1 MNSQRSWRLF
11 LYANIVSFLLFMIT
25 AGTAFAGN
33 GKVTGRVIDR
43 ESHEP
48 VPGVNVVLTHLL
60 TSERVE
66 ILLDRPLGAS
76 TDVDGYYFILNVPP
90 GVYVSRTSIV
100 GYNAVTQRTQ
110 PIEPDRTTVLN
121 VEITASAIPVDQVVV
136 TADRPIIKQD
146 IAGTQEVISTSR
158 IAEMP
163 ILRIDEF
170 VGKLKGITMVTGAD
184 GNGLSFRG
192 GAIRE
197 TDVRLDGISLQDP
210 RSDNSYLALN
220 STTIQELQVV
230 TGGFEAKYG
239 GIRSG
244 LLNVITKDGHRERY
258 AASLRAD
265 VTPGGQKRFFGTN
278 PWSDQS
284 WIYRVF
290 AGQYAWRGIR
300 THADSMAVPSDFW
313 TFKGWT
319 SRSYADQTLLQLDS
333 TQRRDLWL
341 AQHPKYTFGN
351 RPDYFVEGSLSG
363 PFPGESLPVI
373 GAFAERTTFLLGYH
387 YENSQF
393 AYPVGPRNSYIDWNA
408 QLKLT
413 SILSDNM
420 RLTVNGMLAKV
431 STLSGG
437 QATSYGGALIDQSSS
452 FSFLNNSETSVPQ
465 QARLLSSSNWSQLFN
480 LSRVQFYDQKYV
492 VGGAKFTHT
501 VSANAFYTVD
511 LQVGYTSQL
520 LSPFAA
526 DTSQPGAWVSFTS
539 PFASHRILRYHV
551 PQVGS
556 PNGSTNYGSDPL
568 NFFTL
573 YGGPQRIDSSYSWVY
588 QLKSDFQLQLGRH
601 HQMEAG
607 FSARLQNLFVYTGD
621 WFQSEVSFTPDT
633 WLYYRASPLEMGL
646 YAQDK
651 LEFEG
656 MVLNAGLRLDYFNP
670 MKGGYGSSF
679 PLPDYASLYSTYSNL
694 TSGTSFDRWAYY
706 RTLLSNPPGWP
717 EEPNHVQA
725 YLSPRLGASFP
736 ITENSKIYFNY
747 GHFYQRPAVSF
758 LYNLQAVSGL
768 TTLPTPELSMA
779 KTISYEFGYEQ
790 MLFGEFLANITAY
803 YKDVR
808 GEPLGRTYISYY
820 GDNNVEKYYPDK
832 YSDIRGVELRLER
845 PFGRF
850 VTFSAMYDYMVT
862 SSGQSGLAQV
872 FENRL
877 LAADNEARSA
887 SLYVPD
893 PLPRANINLNLHT
906 PDGFGSEL
914 LGADVF
920 GNIFANFFF
929 EWKNGGRILLNPTQ
943 TDPKLWTYADVVNYW
958 NIDFRGSKSF
968 KTPAGDFEVVI
979 TIQNLTNNKFL
990 NIAGMTQLQYNNY
1003 KASLNTPDKG
1013 GTDKWGQYD
1022 AGLQNGG
1029 HIDTG
1034 WWEAPVFLNPRRVI
1048 VGARWNI

>member
-1 MNSQRSWRLF
+1 MDHQRSWRASPLTGVAIFLF
-11 LYANIVSFLLFMIT
+11 CLIP
-25 AGTAFAGN
+25 AGSAFAGN
-33 GKVTGRVIDR
+33 GKLSGRVIDR
-43 ESHEP
+43 DTRQP
-48 VPGVNVVLTHLL
+48 IPGANVVLTHVV
-60 TSERVE
+60 SAERTEVP
-66 ILLDRPLGAS
+66 LDRPLGAAS
-76 TDVDGYYFILNVPP
+76 DVDGYFFVLNVPP
-90 GVYVSRTSIV
+90 GVYVSKVSIV
-100 GYNAVTQRTQ
+100 GYNPVTQHT
-110 PIEPDRTTVLN
+110 PPVDPDRTTVLN
-121 VEITASAIPVDQVVV
+121 VELSSSAVPIDQVVV

-146 IAGTQEVISTSR
+146 IAGTQEVISTTR
-158 IAEMP
+158 ISEMP
-163 ILRIDEF
+163 ILRLDEF

-197 TDVRLDGISLQDP
+197 TDVRIDGISLRDP
-210 RSDNSYLALN
+210 RTDNSYMALN
-220 STTIQELQVV
+220 STTVQELQVV

-244 LLNVITKDGHRERY
+244 LLNVITKEGLRDRY
-258 AASLRAD
+258 SASLRAD
-265 VTPGGQKRFFGTN
+265 ITPGGQKRFFGTN

-290 AGQYAWRGIR
+290 AGDYAWRGIR

-313 TFKGWT
+313 TFRGWT
-319 SRSYADQTLLQLDS
+319 QRSYADATLLQLDS

-351 RPDYFVEGSLSG
+351 RPDYYLEGSLSG

-373 GAFAERTTFLLGYH
+373 GPFAERTTFLLGVH

-393 AYPVGPRNSYIDWNA
+393 AFPVGPRNAYIDWNG
-408 QLKLT
+408 QLKMT
-413 SILSDNM
+413 TILSDDM
-420 RLTVNGMLAKV
+420 RLTVNGMYAKV

-452 FSFLNNSETSVPQ
+452 FSFLNNAETSVAQ

-480 LSRVQFYDQKYV
+480 LSRVQFYDQKYI

-501 VSANAFYTVD
+501 LSTNAFYTVD
-511 LQVGYTSQL
+511 FQAGYTSQL
-520 LSPFAA
+520 LTPFSA
-526 DTSQPGAWVSFTS
+526 DTSQPGAWVSYTS
-539 PFASHRILRYHV
+539 AITHRTFKYHV

-556 PNGSTNYGSDPL
+556 PNGSTNYGTDPL
-568 NFFTL
+568 GFFTL

-588 QLKSDFQLQLGRH
+588 QLKADATMQLGHH

-621 WFQSEVSFTPDT
+621 WFQSETSFTPDT
-633 WLYYRASPLEMGL
+633 WLYYRVTPLEMGL

-670 MKGGYGSSF
+670 MRGGYNTSF
-679 PLPDYASLYSTYSNL
+679 PLPDYASLYNAYSNL
-694 TSGTSFDRWAYY
+694 TTGTSFDRWAYY
-706 RTLLSNPPGWP
+706 RTLLGNPPGWP

-758 LYNLQAVSGL
+758 LYDLQAALGS
-768 TTLPTPELSMA
+768 TQLPSPELSMA
-779 KTISYEFGYEQ
+779 KTVSYEFGYEQ
-790 MLFGEFLANITAY
+790 MIFGEFLANVTAY

-808 GEPLGRTYISYY
+808 GEPLSRAFISYY
-820 GDNNVEKYYPDK
+820 GDNNVVKYFPDA
-832 YSDIRGVELRLER
+832 YRDIRGVELRLER

-862 SSGQSGLAQV
+862 SSGQSGFYQI

-877 LAADNEARSA
+877 SAMDNEARSA

-906 PDGFGSEL
+906 PAGFGPEL
-914 LGADVF
+914 MGVNWLE
-920 GNIFANFFF
+920 NIFANIFF
-929 EWKNGGRILLNPTQ
+929 EWKSGGRILMNPSQ
-943 TDPKLWTYADVVNYW
+943 TDPKLWKYADVVNYW
-958 NIDFRGSKSF
+958 NIDFKGSKSF
-968 KTPAGDFEVVI
+968 NTGAGSFEVVV

-990 NIAGMTQLQYNNY
+990 NIGGMTLLQYNNY

-1022 AGLQNGG
+1022 AGPQNGG

-1048 VGARWNI
+1048 VGVRWDI